1 MDNLVEIRSKPT
13 RPRVFASR
21 TLPLKAWDD
30 IGVPVPTDG
39 LVRGL
44 LGTQS
49 LAVLY
54 GEPASGKTFVALDMG
69 LHIALGREWLEAR
82 AKGGAIE
89 RAAQHLDVFTQLRRL

>member
-69 LHIALGREWLEAR
+69 LHIALGREWLGPPGISGRR
-82 AKGGAIE
+82 AVRGCGG
-89 RAAQHLDVFTQLRRL
+89 RWRPTQ